1 MNLGRLVVL
10 SLALLA
16 GAVAAPTT
24 AAAVTTTRTT
34 SGQEGRVFGAAV
46 HTTVQESNAQLRAKR
61 AEIDAR
67 RLAIGNGCYDTLLA
81 LGDAKLS
88 SRTASA
94 ALAGYLLYTLGD
106 GLETIVTGPTRLL
119 ARIGSTTKLHTRELR
134 RARAA
139 LAAVDA
145 RQRAT
150 TFPRIDDFCAPL
162 RAWAA
167 GRFTPGTVPGVFAQ
181 AADAFARVTTTQAE
195 DAALGV
201 GAVVLQSHGGLGR
214 ADAGAFAD
222 TSLETET
229 QRLFTDPVVGVLFL
243 VSGPYAA

>member
-1 MNLGRLVVL
+1 MHVRRLVVL

-16 GAVAAPTT
+16 GAVAAPG
-24 AAAVTTTRTT
+24 AAATTPTTRA
-34 SGQEGRVFGAAV
+34 QEGRAFGAAV

-67 RLAIGNGCYDTLLA
+67 RLAIGSGCYDTLLA
-81 LGDAKLS
+81 LGEARLS
-88 SRTASA
+88 ARTASA

-106 GLETIVTGPTRLL
+106 GLQTIVIGPTRLL
-119 ARIGSTTKLHTRELR
+119 ARIGPRTRLHTRELR

-139 LAAVDA
+139 LAAVDG

-150 TFPRIDDFCAPL
+150 TFPSIDDFCLPL
-162 RAWAA
+162 RAWSAS
-167 GRFTPGTVPGVFAQ
+167 RFTPGTVPGAFAQ
-181 AADAFARVTTTQAE
+181 AADAFARVTATEAE

-201 GAVVLQSHGGLGR
+201 GAAVLQSHGGLGR
-214 ADAGAFAD
+214 ADAAAFAD

-243 VSGPYAA
+243 LSGPYAA

>member
-1 MNLGRLVVL
+1 MHVRRLVVL
-10 SLALLA
+10 PLALLLTV
-16 GAVAAPTT
+16 AVAAPT
-24 AAAVTTTRTT
+24 AAAAATTRTT
-34 SGQEGRVFGAAV
+34 SAQEGRAFGAAV

-67 RLAIGNGCYDTLLA
+67 RLAIGGGCYDTLLA
-81 LGDAKLS
+81 LGAAKLS
-88 SRTASA
+88 ARTASA

-106 GLETIVTGPTRLL
+106 GLQTIVTGPTRLL
-119 ARIGSTTKLHTRELR
+119 ARIGPRTKLHTRELR
-134 RARAA
+134 QARAA
-139 LAAVDA
+139 LTAVDA

-167 GRFTPGTVPGVFAQ
+167 GRFTPGTVPGAFAQ
-181 AADAFARVTTTQAE
+181 AADAFARVTSTEAE

-201 GAVVLQSHGGLGR
+201 GAVVLQSRGGLGR